1 MVIYIMMGGGW
12 GGGGGAK
19 IDGFLRF
26 NGFFCEVL
34 RFIVGG
40 VGGRL

>member
-12 GGGGGAK
+12 GGGAK
-19 IDGFLRF
+19 INRFFGFS
-26 NGFFCEVL
+26 GFFFEVL
-34 RFIVGG
+34 GFIVGG